1 MPLLSVV
8 MSTYNRENLVKETI
22 DSVLAQTFEDFEFI
36 IIDDFSSDSTFEVLS
51 SYDDKRIRLYKNTSN
66 NGCTFNYHVTHNL
79 ANGNYIA
86 HIDDDDICFP
96 TRFEKQISYLKQN
109 PDISLLGTFVETF
122 GENARPSWVFYTE
135 PEKIDFLMNFYNPI
149 CHSSIIYDKSFA
161 DKNFINYDLSCK
173 CAQDYD
179 FYKQFILKGGK
190 IANLDEVL
198 VKYRMHKVRLTDV
211 YETQQVQ
218 IDVAER
224 VKQQLLSRF
233 FNVEEIIE
241 LKKMLFDFPYN
252 NYDKQA
258 VLKAFERV
266 KENALS
272 LGFYTENTID
282 SVIFDIK
289 NNLFSF

>member
-51 SYDDKRIRLYKNTSN
+51 SYDDKRIHLYKNSSN
-66 NGCTFNYHVTHNL
+66 KGCTFNYHIAQNL
-79 ANGNYIA
+79 AKGKYIA
-86 HIDDDDICFP
+86 HIDDDDICMP
-96 TRFEKQISYLKQN
+96 TRFEKQINYLENN

-122 GENARPSWVFYTE
+122 GENVRPSWVFYTE

-218 IDVAER
+218 ISVAEK
-224 VKQQLLSRF
+224 VKERLLSRF
-233 FNVEEIIE
+233 LSYEEIIE
-241 LKKMLFDFPYN
+241 LKKLLFDFPYN
-252 NYDKQA
+252 NYDKQS
-258 VLKAFERV
+258 VLNAFKLV
-266 KENALS
+266 KEKALLKKLYS
-272 LGFYTENTID
+272 EDTID